1 MTLLPNL
8 LIYDAQL
15 FMSDDL
21 VSPVHLALA
30 IIIEGRR
37 CLGIRPLFAEEF
49 KWMAFGDLYK
59 KATRI
64 DSINNSKIGSEL
76 IEKEAIKVQKLVQK
90 VQVSLYQKNFEQ
102 D

>member
-1 MTLLPNL
+1 
-8 LIYDAQL
+8 
-15 FMSDDL
+15 MSDDL

-59 KATRI
+59 KATRV
-64 DSINNSKIGSEL
+64 DNSYNSKVGSDL
-76 IEKEAIKVQKLVQK
+76 IERESLKV
-90 VQVSLYQKNFEQ
+90 
-102 D
+102 

>member
-1 MTLLPNL
+1 
-8 LIYDAQL
+8 
-15 FMSDDL
+15 MSEEL

-59 KATRI
+59 KAARYE
-64 DSINNSKIGSEL
+64 NSNYCKIGSDL
-76 IEKEAIKVQKLVQK
+76 IEREV
-90 VQVSLYQKNFEQ
+90 
-102 D
+102 

>member
-1 MTLLPNL
+1 
-8 LIYDAQL
+8 
-15 FMSDDL
+15 MSEDL

-59 KATRI
+59 KATRYE
-64 DSINNSKIGSEL
+64 NSNYCKIGLEL
-76 IEKEAIKVQKLVQK
+76 IEKEV
-90 VQVSLYQKNFEQ
+90 
-102 D
+102 

>member
-1 MTLLPNL
+1 
-8 LIYDAQL
+8 
-15 FMSDDL
+15 MSEEL

-59 KATRI
+59 KAARYE
-64 DSINNSKIGSEL
+64 SSNYCKIGSDL
-76 IEKEAIKVQKLVQK
+76 IEREV
-90 VQVSLYQKNFEQ
+90 
-102 D
+102 